1 MTFITTYTGRRF
13 YPLDPNPSDV
23 CIEDIAHALAMIC
36 RFCGHTREFYSVAE
50 HSVHVSRI
58 VPPEYAL
65 AGLLHDASEAY
76 IADVSAPLKRSEE
89 MRPYRNAEAY
99 LQRVIEQ
106 SLDTYRGWSS
116 VNLVSNHSYRPV
128 ARADVAML
136 ALEARSLLPYDP
148 WMDDLPASAK
158 VELGLWGPSEAK
170 RRFLERYAEL
180 TDAGRT

>member
-13 YPLDPNPSDV
+13 YPLDPQPPDV

-36 RFCGHTREFYSVAE
+36 RFNGHVREFYSVAE

-76 IADVSAPLKRSEE
+76 IADVS
-89 MRPYRNAEAY
+89 
-99 LQRVIEQ
+99 
-106 SLDTYRGWSS
+106 
-116 VNLVSNHSYRPV
+116 RPV
-128 ARADVAML
+128 KHTEQMRAYRDIETWLQVAVYQTFCPSTTIKDLCELIPADNAML
-136 ALEARSLLPYDP
+136 SLEARTLLPYDP
-148 WMDDLPASAK
+148 WMDELPEPAK
-158 VELGLWGPSEAK
+158 VELGLWGPSEAE

-180 TDAGRT
+180 TDASRS

>member
-13 YPLDPNPSDV
+13 YPLDPQPSDV

-36 RFCGHTREFYSVAE
+36 RFNGHVREFYSVAE

-76 IADVSAPLKRSEE
+76 IADVS
-89 MRPYRNAEAY
+89 
-99 LQRVIEQ
+99 
-106 SLDTYRGWSS
+106 
-116 VNLVSNHSYRPV
+116 RPV
-128 ARADVAML
+128 KHTEVMREYRRIETWLQMVVLDVFNAGFSPCDDPSADYIDTADVAML

-148 WMDDLPASAK
+148 WMDELPEPAK
-158 VELGLWGPSEAK
+158 VELGLWSPREAEAV
-170 RRFLERYAEL
+170 FLARYYEL
-180 TDAGRT
+180 TE